1 MDGNPLTLRSGGL
14 SLIFHVLLHP
24 LEVAGK
30 MRVTRGQCQV
40 TGNKTQSQGDF
51 PINGRKKIPPLF
63 NLFVPRKLGNFWE
76 QLYLSLRPA
85 LGKDHKW

>member
-24 LEVAGK
+24 LDMAGK
-30 MRVTRGQCQV
+30 MRVTRGQCHV

-63 NLFVPRKLGNFWE
+63 NLFVPRKLG
-76 QLYLSLRPA
+76 L
-85 LGKDHKW
+85 LGATIPIS